1 MDVMD
6 GVTPQWVKEI
16 TGVDLL
22 WIDFFPFILPST
34 LPFKELLTRWLRD
47 DDAFKLACRARA
59 NILSMVLKNFGVPC
73 LRFGMTREGGPLEV
87 DHEVG
92 LRFDMCARRESR
104 QQRMLHVLLLLDCW
118 NFFATW
124 MATAVDE
131 YALPSQEILEDL
143 ELLIAGIILMASIT
157 YNMSRDL

>member
-47 DDAFKLACRARA
+47 DDDAFKLASVSR
-59 NILSMVLKNFGVPC
+59 
-73 LRFGMTREGGPLEV
+73 TRQHPV
-87 DHEVG
+87 DGAEE
-92 LRFDMCARRESR
+92 FRR
-104 QQRMLHVLLLLDCW
+104 
-118 NFFATW
+118 
-124 MATAVDE
+124 
-131 YALPSQEILEDL
+131 ALPSFWND
-143 ELLIAGIILMASIT
+143 ARRRPPWPHGC
-157 YNMSRDL
+157 SRQARHGQGEPGWLALTH

>member
-1 MDVMD
+1 M
-6 GVTPQWVKEI
+6 
-16 TGVDLL
+16 DLL

-92 LRFDMCARRESR
+92 LCFDNLQALLRRR
-104 QQRMLHVLLLLDCW
+104 VKIVRVGDCGDC
-118 NFFATW
+118 FRI
-124 MATAVDE
+124 VV
-131 YALPSQEILEDL
+131 
-143 ELLIAGIILMASIT
+143 
-157 YNMSRDL
+157 